1 MMLDDAA
8 TTRTTTATTKN
19 DDGDGDGEEDEQW
32 TTIEYDKQQI
42 SFQDGVYCYHVRNCR
57 RPK

>member
-32 TTIEYDKQQI
+32 TTIEYDKCILIRMFSVTLRQVCL
-42 SFQDGVYCYHVRNCR
+42 FMRTL
-57 RPK
+57 